1 MSWYKCFGLVFDYY
15 WDTNL
20 WDGVLFMSAIE
31 KVLLVYVYDAET
43 TSVLALFFVQSI
55 DVE

>member
-1 MSWYKCFGLVFDYY
+1 MSWYTCFGLVFEYY
-15 WDTNL
+15 WDMNL
-20 WDGVLFMSAIE
+20 WDGVFLMSAIE

-43 TSVLALFFVQSI
+43 TQSLALFFVQSI